1 MQEIKREAL
10 LKTLEGLKTS
20 GYDVLKF
27 IFAVDYTDHMEMDYV
42 LYSTSK
48 NQDELVKVQIDAKA
62 PKIESVMGIYPSADW
77 YEREAAEMFGIKFT
91 NRKTKKLLL
100 EEWNGAIYPLRKDYQ
115 WGTDYK
121 KR

>member
-48 NQDELVKVQIDAKA
+48 NQDELVKAQIDAKV
-62 PKIESVMGIYPSADW
+62 PKIESIMDIYPSADW

>member
-1 MQEIKREAL
+1 M
-10 LKTLEGLKTS
+10 
-20 GYDVLKF
+20 LKF

-42 LYSTSK
+42 VFNTSS
-48 NQDELVKVQIDAKA
+48 NQNEQVKAQIDREN
-62 PKIESVMGIYPSADW
+62 PKIESVIGIYPSANW